1 MSEAV
6 NKSAQAIVESGDVF
20 ITNSMVV
27 SWIVTITL
35 IILARIATSNMK
47 LIPSGLQNIMEFCFE
62 SIYNLLE
69 SILGEHLIK
78 KTFWFFS
85 ITFIFIVFSN
95 WSGLLPLT
103 GNFTTKINGQNVPIW
118 RPGTAD
124 VNLTLAMAIVFMFL
138 WFVWS
143 IQEIGFVGFLKHIF
157 APKGSTAGFMGIIMI
172 VVALCVGVIEVI
184 SMLFRPIS
192 LSFRLFGNI
201 FGGENVMHAM
211 AKPLVG
217 VPFYFMEIMVGLI
230 QGMVFAMLSAVFLA
244 LMCKHEDSHDHK
256 EEH

>member
-1 MSEAV
+1 MSDAV
-6 NKSAQAIVESGDVF
+6 NKSAQAIVENGSF
-20 ITNSMVV
+20 IITNSMAV
-27 SWIVTITL
+27 SWIVTIF
-35 IILARIATSNMK
+35 IIIVARLATKNMQ
-47 LIPSGLQNIMEFCFE
+47 LIPSGLQNILEFCFE

-85 ITFIFIVFSN
+85 ILFIFIVISN
-95 WSGLLPLT
+95 WSALLPFT
-103 GNFTTKINGQNVPIW
+103 GNIYTEIGGEKVPVW

-124 VNLTLAMAIVFMFL
+124 VNLTFAMALIFMFL
-138 WFVWS
+138 WVFWS
-143 IQEIGFVGFLKHIF
+143 IQEVGFIGFIKHIF
-157 APKGSTAGFMGIIMI
+157 APKGKTGGFMGIVMI
-172 VVALCVGVIEVI
+172 IVALCVGLIEVI
-184 SMLFRPIS
+184 SITFRPVS

-211 AKPLVG
+211 AKPIVG

-244 LMCKHEDSHDHK
+244 LMCKHDDGHEHK